1 MAVRTLKKSQREH
14 KAMTIE
20 TETAIHPFEKAGLGK
35 APFRYVGA
43 VDQNPRGDGTIV
55 IGEHMGV
62 KIETKAGGTCD
73 YCGMAIINMY
83 KVRSADGHTFRVGC
97 DCLKKVDIIN
107 PSTLKADVKKAKD
120 AKADQR
126 IASAK
131 AMLATESVRAAL
143 ASKPHPALW
152 AQSKGLTML
161 DQVEWLLAH
170 AGRSGKTDAAKIIE
184 RSII

>member
-1 MAVRTLKKSQREH
+1 
-14 KAMTIE
+14 MTIE

-43 VDQNPRGDGTIV
+43 VDQNPDSQGMVV
-55 IGEHMGV
+55 IGERNGV
-62 KIETKAGGTCD
+62 RIETKQGGTCD
-73 YCGMAIINMY
+73 YCGLAIINMY
-83 KVRSADGHTFRVGC
+83 RVCSADGRKFKVGC

-131 AMLATESVRAAL
+131 AMLATESVRASL

>member
-1 MAVRTLKKSQREH
+1 
-14 KAMTIE
+14 MT

-43 VDQNPRGDGTIV
+43 IDQPTNRDGSV
-55 IGEHMGV
+55 IIGHIGGCHV
-62 KIETKAGGTCD
+62 ETKPGGTCD
-73 YCGMAIINMY
+73 YCGLAIINMFR
-83 KVRSADGHTFRVGC
+83 VRSADGNTFKVGC

-107 PSTLKADVKKAKD
+107 PSTLKADVKKTKD

-161 DQVEWLLAH
+161 DQAEWLLAH

>member
-1 MAVRTLKKSQREH
+1 
-14 KAMTIE
+14 MTTA
-20 TETAIHPFEKAGLGK
+20 TETTIHPFEKAGLGK
-35 APFRYVGA
+35 APFRYIGA
-43 VDQNPRGDGTIV
+43 IDQPTNRDGMV
-55 IGEHMGV
+55 ICGTYKGV
-62 KIETKAGGTCD
+62 QVETKAGGTCD

-131 AMLATESVRAAL
+131 AMLATESVRASL